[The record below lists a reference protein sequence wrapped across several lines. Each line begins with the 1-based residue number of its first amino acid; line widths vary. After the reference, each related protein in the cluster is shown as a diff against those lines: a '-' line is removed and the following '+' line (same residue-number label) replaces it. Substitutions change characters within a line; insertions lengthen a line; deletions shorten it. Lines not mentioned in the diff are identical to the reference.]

1 MLDYEK
7 WNHPSYTSGITGL
20 TVYRNLLRLPV
31 LSALQEMF
39 QAIRRQDPS
48 WTGHYCDAF
57 YALTE
62 EGYSS
67 LGAYLQDHML
77 YDESPFALAAAK
89 GEDTAVLLQAAGGD
103 INRLNRHLLA
113 LPWEELCAPEASD
126 VSYGLPQ
133 WDLNLLPDVG
143 FFHDF
148 YRKNG
153 CGQFARYRAFVWE
166 KGQLYPV
173 QRPDCV
179 PAGQL
184 VGYQRQRDQVTANTR
199 TLLAGHRVNN
209 MLLYGASGTGKSAT
223 VKALLTMDG
232 MENLRLIEVDKEE
245 LNGIPELVRLLG
257 HQPQKFILFIDDLA
271 FDKDD
276 RNYSLLKTILEG
288 SVEPRPDNVAVYA
301 TSNRRH
307 LVRETFSDRLGDE
320 VDANETIQ
328 EKTSLSERFGLRVL
342 FQELTKPQ
350 FMNLIRQLAAIR
362 GVALEEEKLMALAV
376 RWDVRNPNRT
386 PRSAVQFIDSLS
398 TL

>member
-7 WNHPSYTSGITGL
+7 WSRPERTCALSGL
-20 TVYRNLLRLPV
+20 TTCRNLLRLP
-31 LSALQEMF
+31 ALKELERMF
-39 QAIRRQDPS
+39 QAIRQRDNR
-48 WTGHYCDAF
+48 WTEHYCEAF
-57 YALTE
+57 YALME
-62 EGYSS
+62 AGYAS
-67 LGAYLQDHML
+67 LGAYLRDHLL
-77 YDESPFALAAAK
+77 YDESPLALAAAK
-89 GEDTAVLLQAAGGD
+89 GQETAPLCQAAAGD
-103 INRLNRHLLA
+103 LARLNHHLLA
-113 LPWEELCAPEASD
+113 LPWAELCSAEASG
-126 VSYGLPQ
+126 VAWGLPQ
-133 WDLNLLPDVG
+133 WEQETLPGLD
-143 FFHDF
+143 FFLDF
-148 YRKNG
+148 YRRNG
-153 CGQFARYRAFVWE
+153 CGQFARYRAFVWQDS
-166 KGQLYPV
+166 QLIPV
-173 QRPDCV
+173 SQPDCV
-179 PAGQL
+179 PSDQL
-184 VGYQRQRDQVTANTR
+184 VGYQRQRDQVIANTR

-209 MLLYGASGTGKSAT
+209 MLLYGSSGTGKSAT
-223 VKALLTMDG
+223 VKALLGMEG

-245 LNGIPELVRLLG
+245 LTGIPELVRMLG

-307 LVRETFSDRLGDE
+307 LVRETFTDRLGDE
-320 VDANETIQ
+320 VDASETIQ

-350 FMNLIRQLAAIR
+350 FMNLIRQLAQLR
-362 GVALEEEKLMALAV
+362 GVSLAEDKLMALAV

>member
-1 MLDYEK
+1 MLDYEN
-7 WNHPSYTSGITGL
+7 WSQPSYTSGIAGL
-20 TVYRNLLRLPV
+20 TAYRNLLRLPV
-31 LSALQEMF
+31 IAALREMF
-39 QAIRRQDPS
+39 QAIARQDPG
-48 WTGHYCDAF
+48 WTDYYCDAF
-57 YALTE
+57 YALAE
-62 EGYSS
+62 EGYSA
-67 LGAYLQDHML
+67 LGDYLSDHML

-89 GEDTAVLLQAAGGD
+89 GEDTAVLLQAAAGD
-103 INRLNRHLLA
+103 INRLNHHLLA
-113 LPWEELCAPEASD
+113 LPWEELCSADASG
-126 VSYGLPQ
+126 VAWGLPR
-133 WDLNLLPDVG
+133 WELRTLPDVN
-143 FFHDF
+143 FFRDF

-153 CGQFARYRAFVWE
+153 CGQFARYHAFVWQD
-166 KGQLYPV
+166 GQLYPV
-173 QRPDCV
+173 QHPDCV
-179 PAGQL
+179 PADQL
-184 VGYQRQRDQVTANTR
+184 VGYQRQRDQVIANTR
-199 TLLAGHRVNN
+199 TLLSGYRVNN
-209 MLLYGASGTGKSAT
+209 MLLYGSSGTGKSAT
-223 VKALLTMDG
+223 VKALLAMEG

-245 LNGIPELVRLLG
+245 LTGIPELVRMLG

-350 FMNLIRQLAAIR
+350 FMNLIRQLAKIR
-362 GVALEEEKLMALAV
+362 GITMEEEQLMALAV

-386 PRSAVQFIDSLS
+386 PRSAVQFIDSLA

>member
-1 MLDYEK
+1 MLDYKK
-7 WNHPSYTSGITGL
+7 WSQPACTSGVTGL
-20 TVYRNLLRLPV
+20 TAYRNLLRLPV
-31 LSALQEMF
+31 MASLREMF
-39 QAIRRQDPS
+39 RAIARQDAG
-48 WTGHYCDAF
+48 WTDHYCDAF

-62 EGYSS
+62 EGYSA
-67 LGAYLQDHML
+67 LGDYLKDHML

-89 GEDTAVLLQAAGGD
+89 GEDTSVLLQAAGSD
-103 INRLNRHLLA
+103 ISRLNHHLLA
-113 LPWEELCAPEASD
+113 LPWEELCSAQAAD
-126 VSYGLPQ
+126 VAWGLPQ
-133 WDLNLLPDVG
+133 WERKTLPNVS
-143 FFHDF
+143 FFRDF
-148 YRKNG
+148 YRQNG
-153 CGQFARYRAFVWE
+153 CGQFARYHAFVWQD
-166 KGQLYPV
+166 GQLYPV
-173 QRPDCV
+173 QHPDCV
-179 PAGQL
+179 PANEL
-184 VGYQRQRDQVTANTR
+184 VGYQRQRDQVIANTR

-209 MLLYGASGTGKSAT
+209 MLLYGSSGTGKSAT
-223 VKALLTMDG
+223 VKALLGMEG

-245 LNGIPELVRLLG
+245 LTGIPELVRMLG

-350 FMNLIRQLAAIR
+350 FMNLIRQLAKLR
-362 GVALEEEKLMALAV
+362 GITMEEEQLMALAV

-386 PRSAVQFIDSLS
+386 PRSAVQFIDSLA